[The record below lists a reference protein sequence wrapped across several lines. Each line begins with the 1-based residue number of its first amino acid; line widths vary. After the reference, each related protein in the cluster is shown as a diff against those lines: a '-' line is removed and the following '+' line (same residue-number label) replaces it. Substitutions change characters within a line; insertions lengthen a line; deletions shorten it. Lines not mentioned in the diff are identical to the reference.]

1 MRGKYSHEKRWHD
14 LAEVLSQHEIDQL
27 FHAISSGET
36 LAEEARDGASGQ
48 KVRAYDFS
56 KANKF
61 SKEQM
66 RTLHIVFDSL
76 SRQMGSYF
84 SGTLRALCE
93 VNVVSVEEQVF
104 KEFNNSLPSPV
115 VLALLG
121 MAPLQGPLMLSIS
134 PVVAYGI
141 INRLFG
147 GSGKS
152 GESDRTFTEI
162 ELAVLERILRQML
175 PLLVEPWEK
184 ITKVD
189 PVLDRIE
196 TSTQFVQI
204 VNVNE
209 AVAIITM
216 QLKTADIDGFMHFCI
231 PHIAI
236 EPIAKQLTTTLM
248 FSGTTHKRIMVD
260 HSRTIQKRILD
271 TSLNVKAILA
281 ETTMTVE
288 DVLSLRL
295 GDVIQL
301 DNTTNDLVKVKV
313 EHLTKAYGRLGV
325 RNGRYAIR
333 LTKILREEDATDE

>member
-1 MRGKYSHEKRWHD
+1 
-14 LAEVLSQHEIDQL
+14 LAEVLSQNEIDQL
-27 FHAISSGET
+27 FDAISSGESFV
-36 LAEEARDGASGQ
+36 EEIFDDVEQ
-48 KVRAYDFS
+48 KVRVYDFS

-66 RTLHIVFDSL
+66 RTLHIIYEAL
-76 SRQMGSYF
+76 SRQMGTYF
-84 SGTLRALCE
+84 SGILRTLCE
-93 VNVVSVEEQVF
+93 VNVVSVEEQIF

-115 VLALLG
+115 VLMLMGLAPMQGSLL
-121 MAPLQGPLMLSIS
+121 MSIS

-152 GESDRTFTEI
+152 GESERTFTEI
-162 ELAVLERILRQML
+162 ELAVLERILRQFL
-175 PLLVEPWEK
+175 PLMVEPWEK
-184 ITKVD
+184 ISKVD
-189 PVLDRIE
+189 PVLERLE
-196 TSTQFVQI
+196 TSSQFTQI

-216 QLKTADIDGFMHFCI
+216 QLKTADVDGFINFCI

-248 FSGTTHKRIMVD
+248 FSGKIHTRVVGD
-260 HSRTIQKRILD
+260 NSRLIERRILD
-271 TSLNVKAILA
+271 TSLNVMAILA

-288 DVLSLRL
+288 DILSLRL

-301 DNTTNDLVKVKV
+301 DNTTSDEVKVKV
-313 EHLTKAYGRLGV
+313 EHLTKAYGKLGIK
-325 RNGRYAIR
+325 NHKYAIK
-333 LTKILREEDATDE
+333 LTKILREEDGTDE

>member
-1 MRGKYSHEKRWHD
+1 M
-14 LAEVLSQHEIDQL
+14 AEVLSQSEIDQL
-27 FHAISSGET
+27 FHAISAGEDI
-36 LAEEARDGASGQ
+36 AEEADDASGQ
-48 KVRAYDFS
+48 KVRVYDFS

-66 RTLHIVFDSL
+66 RTLHIIFDSL

-84 SGTLRALCE
+84 SGTLRTICE
-93 VNVVSVEEQVF
+93 VSVVSVEEQVF

-115 VLALLG
+115 ILALLG
-121 MAPLQGPLMLSIS
+121 MPPLQGPLLMSIS

-152 GESDRTFTEI
+152 GESDRTFTDI
-162 ELAVLERILRQML
+162 ELAVLERIIRQFI
-175 PLLVEPWEK
+175 PLLAEPWDK
-184 ITKVD
+184 ITKVE
-189 PVLDRIE
+189 PVLERIE
-196 TSTQFVQI
+196 TNSQFIQI
-204 VNVNE
+204 SNVHE

-236 EPIAKQLTTTLM
+236 EPVAKQLTTTLM
-248 FSGTTHKRIMVD
+248 FSGKTHTRVTVDNSQLIQRRICN
-260 HSRTIQKRILD
+260 
-271 TSLNVKAILA
+271 TSLNVLAILA
-281 ETTMTVE
+281 ETKMTVE
-288 DVLSLRL
+288 DILSLRV

-301 DNTTNDLVKVKV
+301 DNTTSDLVKVKV

-325 RNGRYAIR
+325 KNSRYAIR
-333 LTKILREEDATDE
+333 LTQILREEDATDE